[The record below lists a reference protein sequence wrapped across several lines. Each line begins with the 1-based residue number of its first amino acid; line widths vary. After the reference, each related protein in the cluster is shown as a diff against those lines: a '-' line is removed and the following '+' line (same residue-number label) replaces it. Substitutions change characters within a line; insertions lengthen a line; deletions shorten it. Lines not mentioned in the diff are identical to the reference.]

1 MEKRWP
7 VTIGQT
13 GYPYGWAITGVAL
26 AKQSIELRSRLGLEI
41 EGTVGQLY
49 LSACTE
55 ASNGDN
61 PQRRGPRKLASW
73 LLTEIQLLKMNDR
86 DPGARN

>member
-1 MEKRWP
+1 MD
-7 VTIGQT
+7 GL
-13 GYPYGWAITGVAL
+13 AM
-26 AKQSIELRSRLGLEI
+26 AKQSIELRSRLGVEI
-41 EGTVGQLY
+41 AGTVGQLF

-55 ASNGDN
+55 ASNCDN

-73 LLTEIQLLKMNDR
+73 LLTEIQLLRMNDS